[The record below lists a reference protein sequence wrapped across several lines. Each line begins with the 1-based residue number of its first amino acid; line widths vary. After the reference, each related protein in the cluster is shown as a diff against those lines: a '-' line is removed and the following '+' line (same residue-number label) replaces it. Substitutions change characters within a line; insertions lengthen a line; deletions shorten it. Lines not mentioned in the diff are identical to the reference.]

1 MSQYDPNI
9 SPVPDFVLEGLQPDP
24 SSPRTDFDNFVREAT
39 EGEGYTNDRE
49 GYTNDR
55 EDSLAR
61 ALGEYFERYNVAKD
75 VRETT
80 NAFVLGLQGM
90 ERNLFEL
97 GLRQV
102 MDQIETG
109 AENIDNPLLGGF
121 IGGLGYLEDYAPS
134 VYDYFNDMFGENETL
149 DRSEILTNFGIA
161 EDPFTPEE
169 GDTFTFDQ
177 LVDRYNDAPAA
188 QEYGLSVTYDPET
201 NTFVEDVSGFGFEG
215 DAATNTYT
223 PEEFMERLGV
233 EGSFEEKYS
242 LPENEGVDLA
252 SLTPEQQADI
262 WPDIKKALEG
272 VGNTVG
278 KIIFGPKGTP
288 TSVDEWLDWVE
299 EKLDAATPP
308 AAGTMP
314 NLPFPIVLTTTPDR
328 GTWLDLKIPVNIE
341 VNGNPIRIPLFD
353 EDGNF
358 VGSQEIKDA
367 VVTSAG
373 EILGPL
379 GEIGSILTDGDGDL
393 IADIKE
399 IGNVLLDDLSLSEDG
414 TITGSSSA
422 AILVGEL
429 FFNEDGEWEE
439 VEEVDPSESTV
450 DAGGDGLGDTT
461 ADNGEGGAVEDP
473 GNLGLVE
480 DPDGDEEEEEGAGS
494 PYQDGS
500 AADDFYGSFPPDKD
514 EEETDDTTPSDSV
527 NGRGGPYSGG
537 GVNNDSEDDQGGGGV
552 DYSDRGFGRFDID
565 LDNLPSTDDGN
576 GDDNGN
582 DNGDDKGVVTDDG
595 RFGRGGIEVGDVFP
609 GGGTDDGGNADDDD
623 NGFGRFGVDLDSL
636 NNGENDDDLPVTGV
650 DEEPLVGP
658 VGPTGPTG
666 ATGAAGAAG
675 APARSRGY
683 MGGLS
688 YQLPQFVGVQY
699 QPKDYTVELDR
710 IINESLFK
718 GMI

>member
-9 SPVPDFVLEGLQPDP
+9 LPVPDFVLEGLQPDP
-24 SSPRTDFDNFVREAT
+24 SSPRTDFDNFINENRGDGKESNPAADEAQA
-39 EGEGYTNDRE
+39 NFM
-49 GYTNDR
+49 
-55 EDSLAR
+55 R

-308 AAGTMP
+308 AAGTMS

-379 GEIGSILTDGDGDL
+379 GQIGSILTDGDGKL
-393 IADIKE
+393 IADIKQ
-399 IGNVLLDDLSLSEDG
+399 IGNVLLNDLSLSEDG

-450 DAGGDGLGDTT
+450 DDAGGDGLGDTT

-480 DPDGDEEEEEGAGS
+480 DPDGDK
-494 PYQDGS
+494 
-500 AADDFYGSFPPDKD
+500 KD
-514 EEETDDTTPSDSV
+514 EKETDDTTPSDSV

-552 DYSDRGFGRFDID
+552 DYSDRGSEQFEID

-609 GGGTDDGGNADDDD
+609 GGGTDDGGNGGNGGGDGLVTQPDGGLNGDDDGLIND
-623 NGFGRFGVDLDSL
+623 G
-636 NNGENDDDLPVTGV
+636 GENDDDLPVVGV

-658 VGPTGPTG
+658 AGPTGATG
-666 ATGAAGAAG
+666 ATGAAGAPG
-675 APARSRGY
+675 SRGGY

-688 YQLPQFVGVQY
+688 YELPQFVGVQY

>member
-1 MSQYDPNI
+1 MSDIKDNYDQDTFEGFWQQKANETTATLQRLLDNDAAAFLNLALKEIETQLLSGAEVINNPLKVGILSQLGFDI
-9 SPVPDFVLEGLQPDP
+9 SSGKIPAFFTEIFGDNDTLPSLDVATSFGLTEDQFNSIPAQAERLEASEDP
-24 SSPRTDFDNFVREAT
+24 ST
-39 EGEGYTNDRE
+39 ETE
-49 GYTNDR
+49 
-55 EDSLAR
+55 
-61 ALGEYFERYNVAKD
+61 V
-75 VRETT
+75 
-80 NAFVLGLQGM
+80 
-90 ERNLFEL
+90 
-97 GLRQV
+97 
-102 MDQIETG
+102 
-109 AENIDNPLLGGF
+109 
-121 IGGLGYLEDYAPS
+121 
-134 VYDYFNDMFGENETL
+134 
-149 DRSEILTNFGIA
+149 
-161 EDPFTPEE
+161 TPEE

-188 QEYGLSVTYDPET
+188 QDFGVFVTYDPKT
-201 NTFVEDVSGFGFEG
+201 NTFIEDVSSFGFEG

-272 VGNTVG
+272 VSNTVG

-308 AAGTMP
+308 AAGTMS

-379 GEIGSILTDGDGDL
+379 GQIGSILTDGDGKL
-393 IADIKE
+393 IADIKQ
-399 IGNVLLDDLSLSEDG
+399 IGNVLLNDLSLSEDG

-450 DAGGDGLGDTT
+450 DDAGGDGLGDTT

-480 DPDGDEEEEEGAGS
+480 DPDGDEEEEESAGS

-500 AADDFYGSFPPDKD
+500 AADDFYGSFPVD
-514 EEETDDTTPSDSV
+514 TDDTTENGNDDGGDSLDGLV
-527 NGRGGPYSGG
+527 TQPDGGLDEDYDTGPTTTTNGGDDGGDGG
-537 GVNNDSEDDQGGGGV
+537 GDNGNEGLVTQPDGGLDEDYDTGPTTTTNGGDGGSDNGGDNGGNGGG
-552 DYSDRGFGRFDID
+552 
-565 LDNLPSTDDGN
+565 DGLVTQPDGGLN
-576 GDDNGN
+576 GDDDGLIN
-582 DNGDDKGVVTDDG
+582 DGGLNGDDDG
-595 RFGRGGIEVGDVFP
+595 LIN
-609 GGGTDDGGNADDDD
+609 DG
-623 NGFGRFGVDLDSL
+623 
-636 NNGENDDDLPVTGV
+636 GENDDDLPVTGV

-658 VGPTGPTG
+658 AGPTGATG
-666 ATGAAGAAG
+666 ATGAAGAPG
-675 APARSRGY
+675 SRSGY

-688 YQLPQFVGVQY
+688 YELPQFVGVQY

>member
-1 MSQYDPNI
+1 MSDRIEEKNPGSLGFFGYENWADPTGDFLESAGQIVEGSILAANQVNFRLTVENI
-9 SPVPDFVLEGLQPDP
+9 LSQLEAGKTTITRPSDIEDNAVGFPDLTKFLDYFFGDNDTA
-24 SSPRTDFDNFVREAT
+24 SIDNFFK
-39 EGEGYTNDRE
+39 
-49 GYTNDR
+49 
-55 EDSLAR
+55 DSAFFTTALNVIQETD
-61 ALGEYFERYNVAKD
+61 LGEEFETSFTERLQNNIDTYFE
-75 VRETT
+75 
-80 NAFVLGLQGM
+80 
-90 ERNLFEL
+90 
-97 GLRQV
+97 
-102 MDQIETG
+102 
-109 AENIDNPLLGGF
+109 DNPL
-121 IGGLGYLEDYAPS
+121 
-134 VYDYFNDMFGENETL
+134 
-149 DRSEILTNFGIA
+149 
-161 EDPFTPEE
+161 TPEE

-177 LVDRYNDAPAA
+177 LVGRYNDSPAA

-288 TSVDEWLDWVE
+288 TSVDEWLDWVG

-358 VGSQEIKDA
+358 VGSQDIKDA

-373 EILGPL
+373 EILGPV
-379 GEIGSILTDGDGDL
+379 GKIGSILTDGNGDL
-393 IADIKE
+393 IADIKQ
-399 IGNVLLDDLSLSEDG
+399 IGNVLLNDLSLSEDG

-450 DAGGDGLGDTT
+450 DDAGGDGLGDTT
-461 ADNGEGGAVEDP
+461 ADNGESGAAEDP
-473 GNLGLVE
+473 ENLGLVK
-480 DPDGDEEEEEGAGS
+480 DPDEEEGAEEEGAEEEGAGS

-527 NGRGGPYSGG
+527 NGRAGPYSGG

-576 GDDNGN
+576 GDDNG
-582 DNGDDKGVVTDDG
+582 DDDGDDEGLVTDDG
-595 RFGRGGIEVGDVFP
+595 RSGRGGIEVGDVFT
-609 GGGTDDGGNADDDD
+609 GGGSDNGDGGTDDGDNNDDDD
-623 NGFGRFGVDLDSL
+623 KGFGRFGIDPDVL
-636 NNGENDDDLPVTGV
+636 NNGGNDDTDGLINDGGDSDVDVPVVGV

-658 VGPTGPTG
+658 AGP
-666 ATGAAGAAG
+666 AGAAG
-675 APARSRGY
+675 APGSRGGY